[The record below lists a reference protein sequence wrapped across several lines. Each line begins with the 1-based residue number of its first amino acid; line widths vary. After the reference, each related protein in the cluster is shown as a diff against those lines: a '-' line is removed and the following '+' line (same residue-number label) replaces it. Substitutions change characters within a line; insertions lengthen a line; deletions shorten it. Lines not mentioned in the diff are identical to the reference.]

1 MIRKGFLIGIEGIDA
16 VGKQTQSALLDS
28 WLKRQGYDCILMS
41 FPDYETPIGRQIKGF
56 LSGRLNFPPQVK
68 HLLFAANRWEKA
80 SLIRK
85 MEGEGKV
92 VIVNRYTESNIA
104 YGVANGLPVDWLL
117 GLEEGIPKTN
127 LVVVLDA
134 PAPTL
139 VSRRPSKDSYEK
151 DNDLQRKTR
160 AIYKELAPR
169 FGWNVVEATGTIEH
183 VHNSV
188 VATVEKGLRGRKS

>member
-1 MIRKGFLIGIEGIDA
+1 
-16 VGKQTQSALLDS
+16 
-28 WLKRQGYDCILMS
+28 
-41 FPDYETPIGRQIKGF
+41 
-56 LSGRLNFPPQVK
+56 
-68 HLLFAANRWEKA
+68 
-80 SLIRK
+80 